1 MLSSLL
7 RRALPA
13 RPRLCARSFSIH
25 AADPDPQVTRTW
37 VDSPLLPAAVVPYL
51 RLARVDRPAGTL
63 LVLLP
68 AWTGA
73 CVASLPGAAPDAALL
88 AALGAGAFFVRGAG
102 CAVNDVWDARFDAA
116 VARTRARPIAS
127 GALSRPA
134 ALCAA
139 AALFLGGL
147 GALLQLPAAGG
158 AWALASLPL
167 VVVYPAL
174 KRVTYYPQ
182 VALGLAMNWG
192 VLVAAAAER
201 ARDGPGVVESLRGA
215 LDGLVGAS
223 SRALL
228 DALDAYAR
236 LGGLGRSGGG
246 GTVHVSSLADLML
259 SPFSASAAAA
269 APIALFTGCAL
280 WTVVYDTL
288 YAHQDVR
295 DDKRLGLKST
305 ALLIGPARSRVV
317 LGTLA
322 VGAVGAWTVAGVAAQ
337 LSWPWFVSVA
347 GAGAHLAWQLGTARW
362 DDGKNM
368 SARFVSN
375 KHVAVMLFFGA
386 LGGRVL
392 SV

>member
-1 MLSSLL
+1 MLLSIF
-7 RRALPA
+7 RR
-13 RPRLCARSFSIH
+13 RVHVSRSFRAHPFSIR

-37 VDSPLLPAAVVPYL
+37 VDSPLLPSAVVPYL

-73 CVASLPGAAPDAALL
+73 CVASLPGVAPDATLL

-116 VARTRARPIAS
+116 VARTRARPVAS
-127 GALSRPA
+127 GTISRRA

-139 AALFLGGL
+139 AALFFGGL

-158 AWALASLPL
+158 AWAIASLPL
-167 VVVYPAL
+167 IVIYPAL

-192 VLVAAAAER
+192 VLVAAAAEH
-201 ARDGPGVVESLRGA
+201 ARNGPGVVESLRGA
-215 LDGLVGAS
+215 LGGFLGAP
-223 SRALL
+223 SRAVL
-228 DALDAYAR
+228 DALDTYAR
-236 LGGLGRSGGG
+236 LGGWGRNGGG
-246 GTVHVSSLADLML
+246 GSVHTPSLAGLL
-259 SPFSASAAAA
+259 VAPFSASAAAA
-269 APIALFTGCAL
+269 APVALFAGCAL

-305 ALLIGPARSRVV
+305 AILIGPGRSRVV

-362 DDGKNM
+362 EDGKNL

-375 KHVAVMLFFGA
+375 KYVAVMLFVGA
-386 LGGRVL
+386 LSGRVL
-392 SV
+392 T